1 MEYDKPHLELPQ
13 QIEKLAS
20 KGLQILERDRAARFL
35 GTVGFYRVSAYA
47 YPFRELLGDGESQET
62 SVQFRS
68 KGLDREETAKKVLGH
83 RSFDCTHYYRM
94 ISNDMVREELTER
107 YQLGK

>member
-20 KGLQILERDRAARFL
+20 KGLQILGRDRAARFL

-47 YPFRELLGDGESQET
+47 YPLRELLGDGESQET

-68 KGLDREETAKKVLGH
+68 NGVTSHSKGLDPLLA
-83 RSFDCTHYYRM
+83 
-94 ISNDMVREELTER
+94 
-107 YQLGK
+107 